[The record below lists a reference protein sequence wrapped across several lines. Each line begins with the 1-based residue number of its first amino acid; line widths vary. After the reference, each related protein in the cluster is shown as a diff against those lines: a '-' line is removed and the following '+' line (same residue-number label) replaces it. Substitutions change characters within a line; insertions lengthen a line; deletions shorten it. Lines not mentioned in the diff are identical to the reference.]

1 MNLRPRLRLRNGP
14 EIMLIP
20 LIDIL
25 LMLLIF
31 FMLATTFK
39 HTADISI
46 NLPQASQQKLPDQEA
61 KTLDI
66 TIDEEGNFYVDRQE
80 VVNREVNT
88 VKRALQKISQGD
100 KEMIV
105 VINADAKTPTQAVV
119 TAMDAARQSGLVHIT
134 IAAQWQSEGQ
144 EP

>member
-1 MNLRPRLRLRNGP
+1 VNLRPRVRHEP

-46 NLPQASQQKLPDQEA
+46 NLPEASQQKLPETEA

-66 TIDEEGNFYVDRQE
+66 TIDEEGNFYINREQ

-88 VKRALQKISQGD
+88 VKRALEKVSAGNT
-100 KEMIV
+100 EMIV
-105 VINADAKTPTQAVV
+105 VISADAKTPTQAVV
-119 TAMDAARQSGLVHIT
+119 TAMDAARQTGLVHIT
-134 IAAQWQSEGQ
+134 IAAQWEGKGQ
-144 EP
+144 TP

>member
-1 MNLRPRLRLRNGP
+1 VNLRPRLHNEP

-46 NLPQASQQKLPDQEA
+46 NLPEASQQKLPDQEA

-66 TIDEEGNFYVDRQE
+66 TIDEDGNFYVERQE
-80 VVNREVNT
+80 VVNRDIET
-88 VKRALQKISQGD
+88 VKRALEKVSSGN
-100 KEMIV
+100 KESVV
-105 VINADAKTPTQAVV
+105 VISADAKTPTQAVV
-119 TAMDAARQSGLVHIT
+119 TAMDAARQIGLTHVT
-134 IAAQWQSEGQ
+134 IAAQWEGKSET
-144 EP
+144 P

>member
-1 MNLRPRLRLRNGP
+1 VNLRPRLRNEP

-46 NLPQASQQKLPDQEA
+46 NLPEASQQKLPDQDA
-61 KTLDI
+61 KTLDV
-66 TIDEEGNFYVDRQE
+66 TIDEDGNFYVERQE
-80 VVNREVNT
+80 VVNRDVDT
-88 VKRALQKISQGD
+88 LKRALEKVSGGNKD
-100 KEMIV
+100 ATV
-105 VINADAKTPTQAVV
+105 VISADAKTPTQAVV
-119 TAMDAARQSGLVHIT
+119 SAMDAARQTGLVHIT
-134 IAAQWQSEGQ
+134 IAAQWQSGDKAH
-144 EP
+144 

>member
-1 MNLRPRLRLRNGP
+1 
-14 EIMLIP
+14 MLIP

-46 NLPQASQQKLPDQEA
+46 NLPEASQQKLPDTEE

-66 TIDEEGNFYVDRQE
+66 TIDEDGNFYVNRQE
-80 VVNREVNT
+80 VVNREVDT
-88 VKRALQKISQGD
+88 VKRALEKVSGGN

-105 VINADAKTPTQAVV
+105 VISADAKTPTQAVV
-119 TAMDAARQSGLVHIT
+119 TAMDAARQVGLVHIT
-134 IAAQWQSEGQ
+134 IAAQWESKGGK
-144 EP
+144 P

>member
-1 MNLRPRLRLRNGP
+1 VNLRPRVRNEP

-46 NLPQASQQKLPDQEA
+46 NLPQASEQKLPETEA

-66 TIDEEGNFYVDRQE
+66 TIDADGNFYINREQ
-80 VVNREVNT
+80 VVNQEVNT
-88 VKRALQKISQGD
+88 VKRALEKVSAGN
-100 KEMIV
+100 KEMVV
-105 VINADAKTPTQAVV
+105 VISADAKTPTQAVV

-134 IAAQWQSEGQ
+134 IAAQWESKGEN
-144 EP
+144 P

>member
-1 MNLRPRLRLRNGP
+1 VNLRPRVRNEP

-46 NLPQASQQKLPDQEA
+46 NLPEASEQKLPDTEA
-61 KTLDI
+61 KTLEI
-66 TIDEEGNFYVDRQE
+66 TIDEEGNFYVDRQQ

-88 VKRALQKISQGD
+88 VKRALEKVSGGD

-105 VINADAKTPTQAVV
+105 VISADANTPTQAVV
-119 TAMDAARQSGLVHIT
+119 TAMDAARQIGLIHVT
-134 IAAQWQSEGQ
+134 IAAQWESQSQGQ
-144 EP
+144 NP

>member
-1 MNLRPRLRLRNGP
+1 VNLRPRVRNEP

-46 NLPQASQQKLPDQEA
+46 NLPEASQQKLPETEA

-66 TIDEEGNFYVDRQE
+66 TIDEEGNFYVDREQ
-80 VVNREVNT
+80 VVNREVDT
-88 VKRALQKISQGD
+88 VKRVLEKASGGN

-105 VINADAKTPTQAVV
+105 VISADAKTPTQAVV
-119 TAMDAARQSGLVHIT
+119 TAMDAARQTGLVHIT
-134 IAAQWQSEGQ
+134 IAAQWEGKGRQ
-144 EP
+144 

>member
-1 MNLRPRLRLRNGP
+1 MNLRPRVRNEP

-46 NLPQASQQKLPDQEA
+46 NLPQASQQKVPETES

-66 TIDEEGNFYVDRQE
+66 TIDADGNFYINREQ

-88 VKRALQKISQGD
+88 VKRALEKVSGGD
-100 KEMIV
+100 TEMIV
-105 VINADAKTPTQAVV
+105 VISADAKTPTQAVV
-119 TAMDAARQSGLVHIT
+119 TAMDAARQIGLVHVT
-134 IAAQWQSEGQ
+134 IAAQWEGQ
-144 EP
+144 AP

>member
-1 MNLRPRLRLRNGP
+1 MNLRPRARNEP

-46 NLPQASQQKLPDQEA
+46 NLPQASEQKLPDKDA

-80 VVNREVNT
+80 VVNREVDT
-88 VKRALQKISQGD
+88 VKRALEKVSGDD

-105 VINADAKTPTQAVV
+105 VISADAKTPTQAVV
-119 TAMDAARQSGLVHIT
+119 TAMDAARQTGLVHIT
-134 IAAQWQSEGQ
+134 IAAQWESKGEN
-144 EP
+144 P

>member
-1 MNLRPRLRLRNGP
+1 
-14 EIMLIP
+14 MLIP

-46 NLPQASQQKLPDQEA
+46 NLPEASQQKLPDQEA

-66 TIDEEGNFYVDRQE
+66 TIDEDGNFYVERQE
-80 VVNREVNT
+80 VVNRDIET
-88 VKRALQKISQGD
+88 VKRALEKVSSGN
-100 KEMIV
+100 KESVV
-105 VINADAKTPTQAVV
+105 VISADAKTPTQAVV
-119 TAMDAARQSGLVHIT
+119 TAMDAARQTGLTHIT
-134 IAAQWQSEGQ
+134 IAAQWQSKGQ
-144 EP
+144 GRDRPEPPG

>member
-1 MNLRPRLRLRNGP
+1 VNLRPRVRHEP

-46 NLPQASQQKLPDQEA
+46 NLPEASQQKLPETES
-61 KTLDI
+61 KTLDV
-66 TIDEEGNFYVDRQE
+66 TIDADGNFYVNREQ

-88 VKRALQKISQGD
+88 VKRALEKISAGN
-100 KEMIV
+100 KEMVV
-105 VINADAKTPTQAVV
+105 VISADAKTPTQSVV
-119 TAMDAARQSGLVHIT
+119 TAMDAARQIGLVHIT
-134 IAAQWQSEGQ
+134 IAAQWEGKGA
-144 EP
+144 PP

>member
-1 MNLRPRLRLRNGP
+1 VNLRPRVRNEP

-46 NLPQASQQKLPDQEA
+46 NLPEASQQKLPETEA

-66 TIDEEGNFYVDRQE
+66 TIDEEGNFYVDREQ
-80 VVNREVNT
+80 VVNREVDT
-88 VKRALQKISQGD
+88 VKRVLEKASGGN

-105 VINADAKTPTQAVV
+105 VISADAKTPTQAVV
-119 TAMDAARQSGLVHIT
+119 TAMDAARQTGLVHIT
-134 IAAQWQSEGQ
+134 IAAQWEGKDRQ
-144 EP
+144 

>member
-1 MNLRPRLRLRNGP
+1 
-14 EIMLIP
+14 MLIP

-46 NLPQASQQKLPDQEA
+46 NLPEASQQDLPETEA

-66 TIDEEGNFYVDRQE
+66 TIDADGKFYVNREE
-80 VVNREVNT
+80 VVNREVDT
-88 VKRALQKISQGD
+88 VKRALEKVSGGD

-105 VINADAKTPTQAVV
+105 VISADAKTPTQAVV
-119 TAMDAARQSGLVHIT
+119 TAMDAARQTGLVHIT
-134 IAAQWQSEGQ
+134 IAAQWESKGEN
-144 EP
+144 P

>member
-1 MNLRPRLRLRNGP
+1 
-14 EIMLIP
+14 MLIP

-46 NLPQASQQKLPDQEA
+46 NLPEASQQKLPETESR
-61 KTLDI
+61 TLDI
-66 TIDEEGNFYVDRQE
+66 TIDADGNFYVNKEQ

-88 VKRALQKISQGD
+88 VKRALEKVSAGN
-100 KEMIV
+100 KEMVV
-105 VINADAKTPTQAVV
+105 VISADGKTPTQSVV
-119 TAMDAARQSGLVHIT
+119 TALDAARQIGLVHVT
-134 IAAQWQSEGQ
+134 IAAQWEGKGAT
-144 EP
+144 P

>member
-1 MNLRPRLRLRNGP
+1 VNLRPRVRNEP

-46 NLPQASQQKLPDQEA
+46 NLPEASQQKLPETESR
-61 KTLDI
+61 TLDI
-66 TIDEEGNFYVDRQE
+66 TIDADGNFYVNREQ
-80 VVNREVNT
+80 VVNREVQT
-88 VKRALQKISQGD
+88 VKRALEKVSAGN
-100 KEMIV
+100 KEMVV
-105 VINADAKTPTQAVV
+105 VISADAKTPTQSVV
-119 TAMDAARQSGLVHIT
+119 TAMDAARQIGLTHVT
-134 IAAQWQSEGQ
+134 IAAQWEGKG
-144 EP
+144 ESP

>member
-1 MNLRPRLRLRNGP
+1 VNLRPRLRNEP

-46 NLPQASQQKLPDQEA
+46 NLPQASQQKLPEEEA
-61 KTLDI
+61 KPLDI
-66 TIDEEGNFYVDRQE
+66 TIDEEGNFYVERQE
-80 VVNREVNT
+80 VVNRDVVT
-88 VKRALQKISQGD
+88 VKRALEKASAGN
-100 KEMIV
+100 KEAVV
-105 VINADAKTPTQAVV
+105 VISADAKTPTQAVV

-134 IAAQWQSEGQ
+134 IAAQWQSKK
-144 EP
+144 

>member
-1 MNLRPRLRLRNGP
+1 VNLRPRLRNEP

-46 NLPQASQQKLPDQEA
+46 NLPQASQQKLPEEEA
-61 KTLDI
+61 KPLDI
-66 TIDEEGNFYVDRQE
+66 TIDEEGNFYVERQE
-80 VVNREVNT
+80 VVNRDVVT
-88 VKRALQKISQGD
+88 VKRALEKASAGN
-100 KEMIV
+100 KEAVV
-105 VINADAKTPTQAVV
+105 VISADAKTPAQAVV

-134 IAAQWQSEGQ
+134 IAAQWQSKK
-144 EP
+144 